1 MTDSDTRAAPASAEG
16 WLRRCVGV
24 AVHRVGTVRAPS
36 AHEMA
41 RRGRWLA
48 FSGLA
53 VDVTTL
59 VDRGLLLL
67 RPAGGS
73 GDARGLGPSGPG
85 AGRGRSARSSRGAP
99 PPSALPPA
107 TPPSPHSRWL
117 CSSATAST
125 WMCSAAT
132 ARPRCTADASPPYP
146 PKRRRRPRKGRRA
159 TLTEAVR
166 RRQQL

>member
-36 AHEMA
+36 VHEMA

-99 PPSALPPA
+99 PPSALPLA
-107 TPPSPHSRWL
+107 TPPLTPLPVAVQQRHSINMDVLSSYRQASLHSRRVPAL
-117 CSSATAST
+117 
-125 WMCSAAT
+125 
-132 ARPRCTADASPPYP
+132 
-146 PKRRRRPRKGRRA
+146 
-159 TLTEAVR
+159 
-166 RRQQL
+166 